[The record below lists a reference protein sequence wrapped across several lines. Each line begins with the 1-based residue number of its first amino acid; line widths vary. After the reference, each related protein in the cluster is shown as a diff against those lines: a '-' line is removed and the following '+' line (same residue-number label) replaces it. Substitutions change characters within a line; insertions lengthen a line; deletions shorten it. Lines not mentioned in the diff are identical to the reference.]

1 MVLTHV
7 VRTVGLITAVCVTMA
22 GADALRRTRVRAQ
35 EPQASVEELWVEPA
49 DLAQRNLRW
58 GPGSA
63 QDAPATRAEYTVQ
76 ARDRSGYSD
85 GYDVVDRHQR
95 EWDIKIGKEA
105 QTEVAVSRILWA
117 LGYHQP
123 VTYYVTDWKLDGEW
137 PDEGTPARFR
147 LQSDHTNDGE
157 WEWHDNPFADSR
169 PLHGLITINLLLN
182 NWDLKGSNNRIY
194 RTPAGRRYVVQDLGA
209 SLGKSRAFP
218 FAIGTRNEIADFEGT
233 TLIKRAKGSKVSF
246 DYNGLYTDVLEPIAV
261 GDVVWACE
269 LMSRL
274 SDAQIDD
281 AFEAAGYS
289 PEIRARYVK
298 KVRAKIQEGLAL
310 RETAKAPGE

>member
-1 MVLTHV
+1 VLPRV
-7 VRTVGLITAVCVTMA
+7 VWTVGLVTGVCVTMA
-22 GADALRRTRVRAQ
+22 CAEALPRTRVSAQ
-35 EPQASVEELWVEPA
+35 EAPAPVEELWIDPGE
-49 DLAQRNLRW
+49 LGRRNLRW

-63 QDAPATRAEYTVQ
+63 QDAPSTRVEYTVR

-85 GYDVVDRHQR
+85 GYDVVDPDER

-105 QTEVAVSRILWA
+105 QSEVAASRILWA

-123 VTYYVTDWKLDGEW
+123 ATYYVTDWKLDGQW
-137 PDEGTPARFR
+137 PDEGAPARFR
-147 LQSDHTNDGE
+147 LQSDHENEGE
-157 WEWHDNPFADSR
+157 WDWADNPFADSR
-169 PLHGLITINLLLN
+169 PLHGLIAINLLLT

-194 RTPAGRRYVVQDLGA
+194 RTSAGRRYVVQDLGA
-209 SLGKSRAFP
+209 SFGKSRAFP

-233 TLIKRAKGSKVSF
+233 ALIKRAKGSKVSF
-246 DYNGLYTDVLEPIAV
+246 DYDGLYTDVLEPIVV

-269 LMSRL
+269 LMNRL

-298 KVRAKIQEGLAL
+298 KVRAKIHEGLAL
-310 RETAKAPGE
+310 RETAKAAGD